1 MDLSESRT
9 QGIMKSLGPSLLWA
23 GAAIGVSHL
32 VQSTRAG
39 AGYEFALVWA
49 VILANLLKYPFFEFG
64 PRYAAA
70 TGESLLAG
78 YKRLGKVA
86 FGIYIVITIT
96 TMFTIIAAVTIVT
109 ASLVAGVFKPVV
121 ELSPVTWSAILLVI
135 CAVILVLGQ
144 YSVLDGLTKFIIV
157 ALSISTV
164 VAVVAAVGH
173 GSSARPDFIPPAIMT
188 KAGIAFIIAL
198 MGWMPS
204 PVELSVWTSIW
215 TLERKKQTGHTP
227 KLREALFDFNLAYF
241 ITAFLAICFVTLGA
255 MVMYGTG
262 EQFSR
267 KGTVF
272 AAQFISLYTQT
283 LGAWSYPVIVIMA
296 IATMFS
302 TTLTCTDAYSRVLKR
317 STELIVPAADKW
329 ADNKRLY
336 WVWLVVVIV
345 GGVLLITLLKR
356 SMTFMIDLATTLS
369 FLTAPVLAGINYWL
383 VTSRH
388 MPKEAVP
395 PMWLRALSILGISFL
410 TGFGIIY
417 IWSNFFDGI

>member
-1 MDLSESRT
+1 
-9 QGIMKSLGPSLLWA
+9 MKSLGPSLLWA
-23 GAAIGVSHL
+23 GAAIGVCHR
-32 VQSTRAG
+32 VQCSRAG
-39 AGYEFALVWA
+39 GGEELTLVWA
-49 VILANLLKYPFFEFG
+49 VMSASLRKYPFFEFG

>member
-1 MDLSESRT
+1 
-9 QGIMKSLGPSLLWA
+9 MKSLGPSLLWA